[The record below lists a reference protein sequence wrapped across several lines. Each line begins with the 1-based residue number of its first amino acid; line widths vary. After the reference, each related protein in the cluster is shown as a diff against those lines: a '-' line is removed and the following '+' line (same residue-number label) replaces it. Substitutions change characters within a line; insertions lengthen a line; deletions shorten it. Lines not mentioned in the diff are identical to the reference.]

1 MAKDQPMYMA
11 PTPPSPQAHRYTF
24 LVYRQPKGT
33 YTPPSPLLFPQTTG
47 TNRGMFDVNEYV
59 KAGKLEGP
67 VAGNYFL
74 EAAPVIGG
82 M

>member
-1 MAKDQPMYMA
+1 MYIA
-11 PTPPSPQAHRYTF
+11 PTPPSPQAHRYTQ

-33 YTPPSPLLFPQTTG
+33 YMPPSELEFPQTTG
-47 TNRGMFDVNEYV
+47 TDRGGFKLNEYV
-59 KAGKLEGP
+59 AAGKLQGP

-82 M
+82 SS